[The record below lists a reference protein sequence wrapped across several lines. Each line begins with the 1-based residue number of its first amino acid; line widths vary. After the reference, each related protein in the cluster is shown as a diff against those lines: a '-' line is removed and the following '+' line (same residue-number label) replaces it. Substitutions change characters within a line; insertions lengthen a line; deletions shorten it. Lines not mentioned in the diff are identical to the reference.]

1 MSTEIK
7 IGERHETR
15 WITISLDE
23 YESMKSTLEIL
34 SDHKMREE
42 ALEGKRQA
50 MEGETEKLDDVL
62 LGPGI

>member
-1 MSTEIK
+1 MSTKTK

-34 SDHKMREE
+34 SDPKMREE
-42 ALEGKRQA
+42 ALEGKRQVV
-50 MEGETEKLDDVL
+50 EGKTEKF
-62 LGPGI
+62 